1 MKKKYKQNWG
11 VYIWILKSVSLPF
24 VCFILFFTPIV
35 GNLMYCNHLYEKG
48 EITEKG
54 YESCLWFND

>member
-1 MKKKYKQNWG
+1 MKKKYKQNWD

-24 VCFILFFTPIV
+24 VCLLLFLTPIV

-54 YESCLWFND
+54 LESCLWFD